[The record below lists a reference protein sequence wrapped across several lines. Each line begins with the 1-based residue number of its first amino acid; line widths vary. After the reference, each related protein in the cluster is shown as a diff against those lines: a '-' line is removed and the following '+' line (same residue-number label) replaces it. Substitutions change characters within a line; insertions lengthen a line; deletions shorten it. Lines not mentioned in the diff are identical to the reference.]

1 MSVYPPPL
9 TRNGELNK
17 VFNRSDYNHHEPTTG
32 GGITESKAN
41 GLYLRNRGVVV
52 SSAQTTFNSS
62 LNVEGL
68 ATLENA
74 TIGVLK
80 TKKASD
86 TLVFK
91 SLSQNQTCNFND
103 GMVYKFES
111 HLTISVSSI
120 SFINLPAESNSSYI
134 FTFIMEPSIPSS
146 PSYIRPSSNTITVNG
161 SSVPLAGL
169 QNVIL
174 PASYTYLVQ
183 HITIVERLTQGGAI
197 YSAFTGV
204 SAY

>member
-1 MSVYPPPL
+1 MSVYPPPIQ
-9 TRNGELNK
+9 RNGELNTI
-17 VFNRSDYNHHEPTTG
+17 FNRSDYNHHEPATG

-41 GLYLRNRGVVV
+41 SLYLRNRGVVV
-52 SSAQTTFNSS
+52 SSAQTTFDSS
-62 LNVEGL
+62 IDVQGL
-68 ATLENA
+68 ATLESA

-103 GMVYKFES
+103 GMVYKFVS
-111 HLTISVSSI
+111 PVTISASSI
-120 SFINLPAESNSSYI
+120 SFTNLPPESNSSYI
-134 FTFIMEPSIPSS
+134 FTFIMQPSISSS
-146 PSYIRPSSNTITVNG
+146 PFYIRPSNNTITVNG

-174 PASYTYLVQ
+174 PASYTYLVV
-183 HITIVERLTQGGAI
+183 HITIIERITQGGAL

>member
-9 TRNGELNK
+9 QRNGELNK
-17 VFNRSDYNHHEPTTG
+17 VFNSNDFNHHEPTIG

-62 LNVEGL
+62 LDVEGI
-68 ATLENA
+68 ATLESA

-91 SLSQNQTCNFND
+91 TFSEIQTCSFDD
-103 GMVYKFES
+103 GMVYKFVS
-111 HLTISVSSI
+111 PVTNSASSI
-120 SFINLPAESNSSYI
+120 SFTNLPAESNSSYI
-134 FTFIMEPSIPSS
+134 FTFIMQPSISSS
-146 PSYIRPSSNTITVNG
+146 PFYIRPSNNTITVNG

-174 PASYTYLVQ
+174 PVSYIYLVQ
-183 HITIVERLTQGGAI
+183 HITIVERLTQGGPI

>member
-1 MSVYPPPL
+1 M
-9 TRNGELNK
+9 
-17 VFNRSDYNHHEPTTG
+17 
-32 GGITESKAN
+32 
-41 GLYLRNRGVVV
+41 VV

-62 LNVEGL
+62 LNVQGL

-91 SLSQNQTCNFND
+91 SLSQNQTCSFND
-103 GMVYKFES
+103 GMVYKFVS
-111 HLTISVSSI
+111 PVTISASSI
-120 SFINLPAESNSSYI
+120 SFTNLPPESNSSYI
-134 FTFIMEPSIPSS
+134 FTFIMQPSISSS
-146 PSYIRPSSNTITVNG
+146 PFYIRPSNNTITVNG

-183 HITIVERLTQGGAI
+183 HITIIERITQGGAL